1 MLQKSELIMLL
12 CEVLTDD
19 VNKQLISNAV
29 TDSRE
34 LKKATFR

>member
-1 MLQKSELIMLL
+1 MLL

-19 VNKQLISNAV
+19 VNKQLIPNAV

-34 LKKATFR
+34 TKKGNLRLYFVRMF